1 MLERNY
7 VTIDKNKSKEFHE
20 FLSANAKKKEF
31 WKKNKEY
38 LDTHKV
44 DPDQLEAFYKK

>member
-7 VTIDKNKSKEFHE
+7 ATIDRNKSKEFRE
-20 FLSANAKKKEF
+20 FLSQTAKNKEF
-31 WKKNKEY
+31 WQKNKEY

-44 DPDQLEAFYKK
+44 DLDMLERLFKA